1 MGLFDKIK
9 GAGQQANDAMANAAA
24 MQQAA
29 GAAAP
34 AGGMAGMAG
43 LGGQDMAKMAAYSQK
58 VNKIGQVGVE
68 APGVIHT
75 IRVVGTPDVSGA
87 TWHEFDVSI
96 RPDGGEP
103 YQTTIE
109 QSMLPFQ
116 MEGLAE
122 GTAIVA
128 KYDPDV
134 PSEAIIHS
142 W

>member
-1 MGLFDKIK
+1 MGMFDKIK
-9 GAGQQANDAMANAAA
+9 GAKDQATDAMANAAA

-34 AGGMAGMAG
+34 AGMSSMPGM
-43 LGGQDMAKMAAYSQK
+43 GGQDMAKMAAYSQK
-58 VNKIGQVGVE
+58 VNTIGQVGVE
-68 APGVIHT
+68 APGVIHA
-75 IRVVGTPDVSGA
+75 IRAVGEPDISGA

-96 RPDGGEP
+96 RPAGGDP

-116 MEGLAE
+116 MEGLSE
-122 GTAIVA
+122 GQAIVA
-128 KYDPDV
+128 KYDPNA
-134 PSEAIIHS
+134 PSEAILQS

>member
-1 MGLFDKIK
+1 MGLFDKVK
-9 GAGQQANDAMANAAA
+9 GAKQQAADAMANATA

-29 GAAAP
+29 GAA
-34 AGGMAGMAG
+34 GGMDMSSMAG

-68 APGVIHT
+68 APGVVHT

-96 RPDGGEP
+96 RPEGGEP

>member
-1 MGLFDKIK
+1 MGMFDKIK
-9 GAGQQANDAMANAAA
+9 GAKDQAADAMANAAA

-34 AGGMAGMAG
+34 AGMSSMPGM
-43 LGGQDMAKMAAYSQK
+43 GGQDMAKMAAYSQK
-58 VNKIGQVGVE
+58 VNTIGQVGVE
-68 APGVIHT
+68 APGVIHA
-75 IRVVGTPDVSGA
+75 IRAVGEPDISGA

-96 RPDGGEP
+96 RPAGGDP

-116 MEGLAE
+116 MEGLSE
-122 GTAIVA
+122 GQAIVA
-128 KYDPDV
+128 KYDPNA
-134 PSEAIIHS
+134 PSEAILQS

>member
-1 MGLFDKIK
+1 MGMFDKIK
-9 GAGQQANDAMANAAA
+9 GAKDQAADAMANAAA

-34 AGGMAGMAG
+34 TGMANMPGM
-43 LGGQDMAKMAAYSQK
+43 GGQDMAKMAAYSQK
-58 VNKIGQVGVE
+58 VNTIGQVGVE

-75 IRVVGTPDVSGA
+75 IRAVGEPDISGA

-96 RPDGGEP
+96 RPAGGDP

-116 MEGLAE
+116 MEGLSE
-122 GTAIVA
+122 GQAIVA
-128 KYDPDV
+128 KYDPNA
-134 PSEAIIHS
+134 PSEAIIQS

>member
-1 MGLFDKIK
+1 MGMFDKIK
-9 GAGQQANDAMANAAA
+9 GAKDQAADAMANAAA

-34 AGGMAGMAG
+34 PAMANMPGM
-43 LGGQDMAKMAAYSQK
+43 GGQDMAKMAAYSQK
-58 VNKIGQVGVE
+58 VNTIGQVGVE
-68 APGVIHT
+68 APGVIHA
-75 IRVVGTPDVSGA
+75 IRAVGEPDISGA

-96 RPDGGEP
+96 RPAGGDP

-116 MEGLAE
+116 MEGLSE
-122 GTAIVA
+122 GQAIVA
-128 KYDPDV
+128 KYDPNA
-134 PSEAIIHS
+134 PSEAIIQS